1 MQTNQRSTT
10 SPDDPQLTLLWT
22 PEQIAD
28 TFEAWH
34 EAGVDGF
41 NIVYAV
47 TPGTFADF
55 IDGVVPV
62 LRRRG
67 LVQSEYTPGT
77 LREKIFGRK
86 LLPEI
91 HAAAAYRR
99 G

>member
-1 MQTNQRSTT
+1 MTFRDLVRSRA
-10 SPDDPQLTLLWT
+10 SGRFLTGT

-28 TFEAWH
+28 RLEAFH

-41 NIVYAV
+41 NIIYAV

-55 IDGVVPV
+55 IDGVVPE

-67 LVQSEYTPGT
+67 LLPEEYAPGT
-77 LREKIFGRK
+77 LREKLFGSAR
-86 LLPEI
+86 LPAS
-91 HAAAAYRR
+91 HPGAAYRR